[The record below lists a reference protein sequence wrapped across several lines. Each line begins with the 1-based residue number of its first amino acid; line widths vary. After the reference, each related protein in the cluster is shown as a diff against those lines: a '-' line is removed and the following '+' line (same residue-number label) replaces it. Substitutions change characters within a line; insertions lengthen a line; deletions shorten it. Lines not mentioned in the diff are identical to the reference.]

1 MNKVNGYG
9 LYNNYR
15 QNNVNQKKN
24 AVKNGRTGKKHKTDK
39 TDKTDKTGK
48 NTNVQ
53 LSESAKKLLEQ
64 LKKMY
69 TNMDFMVA
77 DYETEEEAQEYL
89 SRGTKEY
96 SVLIDPETLEEMA
109 ADEDVKNKY
118 LGVLEEATAKFSDMQ
133 EKLGDNKDEV
143 VRLGVSIDNN
153 GNVSYF
159 AELEKM
165 GEAQRERIEKAKEE
179 KQEEKA
185 EEKKAADRERRRQ
198 PDRAGRRDDRFIQ
211 EGTKRT
217 RVQSDSIEGLLSEIQ
232 NVDWSRIKGDG
243 GMANGDRFDLS
254 I

>member
-1 MNKVNGYG
+1 MNKVGGYG

-15 QNNVNQKKN
+15 QNKVNQKKN
-24 AVKNGRTGKKHKTDK
+24 EVKNGRTGKKQKTDK
-39 TDKTDKTGK
+39 T
-48 NTNVQ
+48 NNVQ
-53 LSESAKKLLEQ
+53 LSTAAKKLLEQ
-64 LKKMY
+64 LKSMY

-109 ADEDVKNKY
+109 ADEDIKNKY
-118 LGVLEEATAKFSDMQ
+118 LGVLEDATAKFSDLQ
-133 EKLGDNKDEV
+133 DKLGEDGDEV
-143 VRLGVSIDNN
+143 VRLGVSIDRN

-179 KQEEKA
+179 KQQEKA
-185 EEKKAADRERRRQ
+185 EEKRAADRDRRHR

-211 EGTKRT
+211 EGAKRT

-232 NVDWSRIKGDG
+232 NVDWSKIKGDG
-243 GMANGDRFDLS
+243 GMAYGDRFDLS

>member
-1 MNKVNGYG
+1 MNKVDNYG
-9 LYNNYR
+9 LFNNYR
-15 QNNVNQKKN
+15 QNKVNQKGSAAKAGKSGKN
-24 AVKNGRTGKKHKTDK
+24 K
-39 TDKTDKTGK
+39 KTDKTGK

-64 LKKMY
+64 LKTMY
-69 TNMDFMVA
+69 SNMDFMVA
-77 DYETEEEAQEYL
+77 DYESEEEAQEYL

-118 LGVLEEATAKFSDMQ
+118 LGIIDEATAKFSDIQ
-133 EKLGDNKDEV
+133 EKLGDKGDEV

-179 KQEEKA
+179 KQQERADEKREA
-185 EEKKAADRERRRQ
+185 ERERGRYSG
-198 PDRAGRRDDRFIQ
+198 RAGHRDDRFIQ

-217 RVQSDSIEGLLSEIQ
+217 RVQSDSIEGLLAEIQ
-232 NVDWSRIKGDG
+232 KVDWSKIKGDG
-243 GMANGDRFDLS
+243 GMANGDRFDFS